1 LIEVLKDLA
10 EKGLEFTAV
19 HKLLHVVS
27 KFIFLISFILLIQL
41 VTTPL
46 RFLGIPT
53 SIPLAT
59 PSNIYS
65 SSFTALILLLISLGL
80 SWYRKASFSCTLFE
94 YLSST
99 NIADL
104 SQYLPCEKGFD
115 LFTAKEVT
123 VRSVVRVFY
132 NKIAEAL
139 YREKSWRILIR
150 MVKIKPIVILFI
162 MIFVE
167 NLILL
172 LATYVALNVLP
183 LGFDELIWLP
193 LPNLNP
199 LFKVVLEAMMLL
211 ASAFI
216 LEYLNI
222 STVIPST
229 SKEGEDTTEESE
241 KEVITA
247 PLYITLCIILLE
259 VGQPIRMALSWKDKA
274 VFTLTL
280 LLISSPWDPLIST
293 WKSKDIASPKPM
305 KAAFIF
311 IPSPNTLI
319 EKNYDISKVFVDV
332 CGKAFKE
339 LGVVQTGK
347 PCIAVLHK
355 YDKDIV
361 LKQEIVEITRVA
373 LESLRVS
380 FTQLLSDWIVE
391 FVDFSKLRNVIKKDK
406 DCVEVIKKLF
416 AEYSITSSNIE
427 EPSSEGLQKLLK
439 LYCDKEL
446 LENLGELAQ
455 NFALIIPAITITR
468 SYHKSDL
475 GIRLRAPISILIP
488 QPIYIAIPVI
498 IALNPWAEPK
508 KMSEFRKLLERNVS
522 NCMRSSQHKQDA
534 HS

>member
-1 LIEVLKDLA
+1 MPFLIEVLKDLT

-19 HKLLHVVS
+19 HKLLHVAS

-53 SIPLAT
+53 SISLAT

-65 SSFTALILLLISLGL
+65 SSFTALLLLLISLGL
-80 SWYRKASFSCTLFE
+80 SWYRKTSLSRTLFE
-94 YLSST
+94 CLSST

-104 SQYLPCEKGFD
+104 SEYLPCEKGFD
-115 LFTAKEVT
+115 LFTAKEAT

-150 MVKIKPIVILFI
+150 MVKMKPIVTLFI

-167 NLILL
+167 NFILL

-199 LFKVVLEAMMLL
+199 LFKVVLEALMLL
-211 ASAFI
+211 ALAFI

-229 SKEGEDTTEESE
+229 SKEGEDTTKESE

-247 PLYITLCIILLE
+247 PLYITLCTILLE
-259 VGQPIRMALSWKDKA
+259 MGQPIRIALSWKDKA
-274 VFTLTL
+274 VFTLAL
-280 LLISSPWDPLIST
+280 LLISSPWDPLIPT
-293 WKSKDIASPKPM
+293 WKSEDITSPKLM
-305 KAAFIF
+305 KVAFIF

-355 YDKDIV
+355 YDKDTV
-361 LKQEIVEITRVA
+361 LKQEIVEATRVA
-373 LESLRVS
+373 LESLRAS

-391 FVDFSKLRNVIKKDK
+391 FVDFSKLRYVIKKDE

-427 EPSSEGLQKLLK
+427 ETSSGGLQKLLK

-455 NFALIIPAITITR
+455 NFALIIPAIAITR

-475 GIRLRAPISILIP
+475 GIRLRAL
-488 QPIYIAIPVI
+488 
-498 IALNPWAEPK
+498 
-508 KMSEFRKLLERNVS
+508 
-522 NCMRSSQHKQDA
+522 
-534 HS
+534 